1 MAGMAAT
8 TSKVDFTI
16 DATLRAG
23 PIRAMMCPGHD
34 RRRRPRRALA
44 LLLLCARA
52 TEALRPAAPL
62 QAYLGS
68 IATSF
73 DKVRVDEV
81 GDGELG
87 LVLEKGVRAGD
98 VLLEV
103 PFEKCIS
110 AESVL
115 ASPGLAAAEAAAEE
129 AFEPWCGDASLL
141 ALGALTAADGAW
153 VDSFPKTLPLPL
165 LEAGELPVCS
175 GRAFEALREN
185 AADDFEWLAGFGAFG
200 DDEVSLDDWLLAVGW
215 VVSRAVEVGDDGLC
229 LVPGADLVDHDDLLD
244 PFDEMAA
251 CGAKKQFGRGK
262 SVVLKAAADGR
273 AGDKVVGSYG
283 PLPASE
289 YLERYGFLPARGA
302 ARRFAATADLRFE
315 LDAEDRFV
323 DDKLTV
329 LYDNGAIDGDDAE
342 SGFFECCVGGEPD
355 LEVLRF
361 LRLSALAG
369 GDAFLL
375 EPIFANELW
384 DFLAAPISPDNER
397 AALEAVRAEA
407 DALQRTLL
415 DAGPAAGDAR
425 FEALR
430 RTELDAL
437 DATLNWV
444 AADLSMLAGKEYY
457 QEKRLKSL
465 GLDTEWSEDE
475 GNQWTGARGTAW

>member
-1 MAGMAAT
+1 
-8 TSKVDFTI
+8 
-16 DATLRAG
+16 
-23 PIRAMMCPGHD
+23 MMCPPGLGHD

-52 TEALRPAAPL
+52 TQALRPAAPL

-81 GDGELG
+81 GDGELC

-103 PFEKCIS
+103 PFERCVS

-153 VDSFPKTLPLPL
+153 VASFPTSLPLPL

-200 DDEVSLDDWLLAVGW
+200 DADVSLDDWLVAVGW

-251 CGAKKQFGRGK
+251 CSAKKQFGRGK

-315 LDAEDRFV
+315 LDAEDRFI

-329 LYDNGAIDGDDAE
+329 LYENGAIDGDDAE

-361 LRLSALAG
+361 LRLSALVG

>member
-1 MAGMAAT
+1 MLSRQEVLDLQAECFADDIPIPPGAA
-8 TSKVDFTI
+8 SWGEERLRAYFESGGAEESVCGDLDSARSSVDA
-16 DATLRAG
+16 ATLRDD
-23 PIRAMMCPGHD
+23 PGD
-34 RRRRPRRALA
+34 
-44 LLLLCARA
+44 
-52 TEALRPAAPL
+52 
-62 QAYLGS
+62 
-68 IATSF
+68 
-73 DKVRVDEV
+73 
-81 GDGELG
+81 
-87 LVLEKGVRAGD
+87 
-98 VLLEV
+98 
-103 PFEKCIS
+103 
-110 AESVL
+110 
-115 ASPGLAAAEAAAEE
+115 
-129 AFEPWCGDASLL
+129 
-141 ALGALTAADGAW
+141 
-153 VDSFPKTLPLPL
+153 
-165 LEAGELPVCS
+165 
-175 GRAFEALREN
+175 
-185 AADDFEWLAGFGAFG
+185 
-200 DDEVSLDDWLLAVGW
+200 
-215 VVSRAVEVGDDGLC
+215 GDDG
-229 LVPGADLVDHDDLLD
+229 
-244 PFDEMAA
+244 
-251 CGAKKQFGRGK
+251 
-262 SVVLKAAADGR
+262 
-273 AGDKVVGSYG
+273 
-283 PLPASE
+283 PA
-289 YLERYGFLPARGA
+289 L
-302 ARRFAATADLRFE
+302 
-315 LDAEDRFV
+315 
-323 DDKLTV
+323 
-329 LYDNGAIDGDDAE
+329 AIDGDDAE